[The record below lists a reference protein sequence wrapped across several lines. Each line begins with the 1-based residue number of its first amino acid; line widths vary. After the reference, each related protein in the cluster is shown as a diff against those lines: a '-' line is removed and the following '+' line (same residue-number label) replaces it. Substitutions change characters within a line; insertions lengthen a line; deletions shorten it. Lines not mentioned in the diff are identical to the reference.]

1 MGSPLTTA
9 FQPSAF
15 QGYAFQ
21 VDPVTG
27 AIYAIDQND
36 VATLMGNVTGGG
48 ETIDMH
54 DGGHKKFKKLQ
65 NKIQKAQEERDRLFV
80 KLNERRRLD
89 LREQIA
95 PETIER
101 VKQLE
106 VQSEEATVSPSIE
119 IENVEKDLNRL
130 LLQQQYLLRSMV
142 QRQAQAQFEAYM
154 AKLQKDFQDN
164 LEDEETLL
172 MLL

>member
-1 MGSPLTTA
+1 MTNA

-27 AIYAIDQND
+27 SIYVIDEND
-36 VATLMGNVTGGG
+36 VATLMGSVTGGG

-65 NKIQKAQEERDRLFV
+65 SKIAKAQEERDRLFADI
-80 KLNERRRLD
+80 NARRRLG

-95 PETIER
+95 PETIVR
-101 VKQLE
+101 VKQVE
-106 VQSEEATVSPSIE
+106 VQSEEVNVSPSIQ
-119 IENVEKDLNRL
+119 IENVEEKLNRL

-142 QRQAQAQFEAYM
+142 QQQAQAQFDAYM
-154 AKLQKDFQDN
+154 AKLKADFEQN

-172 MLL
+172 MLI

>member
-1 MGSPLTTA
+1 LTTA

-27 AIYAIDQND
+27 SIYVIDQND
-36 VATLMGNVTGGG
+36 NATLMGSVTGGG
-48 ETIDMH
+48 EGMDMH
-54 DGGHKKFKKLQ
+54 DGFHKSFKKLQ
-65 NKIQKAQEERDRLFV
+65 KKIAKAQEERDRLFV
-80 KLNERRRLD
+80 EINNRRRLD

-106 VQSEEATVSPSIE
+106 VQSEQAVVSPSKQ
-119 IENVEKDLNRL
+119 IENAEEILNRL

-142 QRQAQAQFEAYM
+142 QRQAQAQFDAYM
-154 AKLQKDFQDN
+154 AKLKADYEQN

-172 MLL
+172 MLI

>member
-1 MGSPLTTA
+1 LTTA
-9 FQPSAF
+9 FQSNAF

-27 AIYAIDQND
+27 SIYVIDEND

-48 ETIDMH
+48 DVDTH
-54 DGGHKKFKKLQ
+54 DGGYRKKDGYKKLQ
-65 NKIQKAQEERDRLFV
+65 NKIQKAQEERDRLFAE
-80 KLNERRRLD
+80 LNARRKLD
-89 LREQIA
+89 LRKIIA
-95 PETIER
+95 PETIEQ
-101 VKQLE
+101 VKEIE
-106 VQSEEATVSPSIE
+106 VESEKATVSPLIE
-119 IENVEKDLNRL
+119 IENAQAKLDRL

-142 QRQAQAQFEAYM
+142 QKQAQAQFDAYM
-154 AKLQKDFQDN
+154 AKLQKDHQDN

>member
-1 MGSPLTTA
+1 MTTA
-9 FQPSAF
+9 FQANAF

-27 AIYAIDQND
+27 SIYVIDEND

-48 ETIDMH
+48 EGIDMH

-65 NKIQKAQEERDRLFV
+65 SKIEKAQQERDRLFADI
-80 KLNERRRLD
+80 NARRRLG

-101 VKQLE
+101 VKEIE
-106 VQSEEATVSPSIE
+106 VQSEEEVASPSKQ
-119 IENVEKDLNRL
+119 IENVEDRLNYL

-142 QRQAQAQFEAYM
+142 QRQAQAQFDAYM
-154 AKLQKDFQDN
+154 AKLKADYEQN

-172 MLL
+172 ALL

>member
-1 MGSPLTTA
+1 MTTA
-9 FQPSAF
+9 FQPNAF

-27 AIYAIDQND
+27 SIYVIDEND
-36 VATLMGNVTGGG
+36 VATLMGSVTGGG
-48 ETIDMH
+48 DNPMDMH

-65 NKIQKAQEERDRLFV
+65 TKIQKAQEERDKLFADI
-80 KLNERRRLD
+80 NARRRLN

-101 VKQLE
+101 VKEIE
-106 VQSEEATVSPSIE
+106 VQSEEQAVSPSIQ
-119 IENVEKDLNRL
+119 IENVEERLNSL
-130 LLQQQYLLRSMV
+130 LLQQQYLLKSMV
-142 QRQAQAQFEAYM
+142 QQQAQAQFDAYM
-154 AKLQKDFQDN
+154 AKLKADFEQN

-172 MLL
+172 MLI

>member
-1 MGSPLTTA
+1 MTTA
-9 FQPSAF
+9 FQSNAF

-27 AIYAIDQND
+27 SIYVIDEND

-48 ETIDMH
+48 EGMDMH
-54 DGGHKKFKKLQ
+54 DGGYRKKDSYKKLQ
-65 NKIQKAQEERDRLFV
+65 NKIQKAQEERDRLFADI
-80 KLNERRRLD
+80 NARRRLG

-101 VKQLE
+101 VKEIE
-106 VQSEEATVSPSIE
+106 VQSEEESVSPSIQ
-119 IENVEKDLNRL
+119 IENVEAKLNRL
-130 LLQQQYLLRSMV
+130 LIQQQYLLRSMV
-142 QRQAQAQFEAYM
+142 QKQAQAQFDAYM
-154 AKLQKDFQDN
+154 AKLQKDYQDN

-172 MLL
+172 MLI

>member
-1 MGSPLTTA
+1 MTTA

-27 AIYAIDQND
+27 SIYVIDEND

-48 ETIDMH
+48 EGMDMH
-54 DGGHKKFKKLQ
+54 DGGYRKKDGYKKLQ
-65 NKIQKAQEERDRLFV
+65 NKIQKAQEERDKLFADI
-80 KLNERRRLD
+80 NARRKLD
-89 LREQIA
+89 LRKIIA
-95 PETIER
+95 PETIVE
-101 VKQLE
+101 VKEIE
-106 VQSEEATVSPSIE
+106 VELEEATEKPE
-119 IENVEKDLNRL
+119 KQIENVEAKLNRL
-130 LLQQQYLLRSMV
+130 LIEQQYLLRSMV
-142 QRQAQAQFEAYM
+142 QKQAQAQFDAYM
-154 AKLQKDFQDN
+154 AKLKKDHENN

>member
-1 MGSPLTTA
+1 MTTA

-27 AIYAIDQND
+27 SIYAIDEND
-36 VATLMGNVTGGG
+36 VATLMGNVSGGG
-48 ETIDMH
+48 NETIDMH

-80 KLNERRRLD
+80 KMNERRKLD

-95 PETIER
+95 PETIVR
-101 VKQLE
+101 VKQVE
-106 VQSEEATVSPSIE
+106 VQSEEADVSPSIQ

-142 QRQAQAQFEAYM
+142 QQQAQAQFDAYM
-154 AKLQKDFQDN
+154 AKLKADYEQN

-172 MLL
+172 MLI

>member
-1 MGSPLTTA
+1 LTTA
-9 FQPSAF
+9 FQSSAF

-48 ETIDMH
+48 EGIDMH

-65 NKIQKAQEERDRLFV
+65 NKIEKAQQERDRLFAEI
-80 KLNERRRLD
+80 NARRRLD
-89 LREQIA
+89 LRKIIA
-95 PETIER
+95 PETIEI
-101 VKQLE
+101 VKELE
-106 VQSEEATVSPSIE
+106 VQSEEESVSPSIE
-119 IENVEKDLNRL
+119 IENVEANLNRL

-142 QRQAQAQFEAYM
+142 QQQAQAHFDAYM
-154 AKLQKDFQDN
+154 AKLKADYEQN

>member
-1 MGSPLTTA
+1 MTTA

-27 AIYAIDQND
+27 SIYVIDEND

-48 ETIDMH
+48 DNVDTH
-54 DGGHKKFKKLQ
+54 DGGYRKNNSYKKLQ
-65 NKIQKAQEERDRLFV
+65 SKIQKAQEERDRLFADI
-80 KLNERRRLD
+80 NARRKLD
-89 LREQIA
+89 LRKIIA
-95 PETIER
+95 PETIEI
-101 VKQLE
+101 VKEIE
-106 VQSEEATVSPSIE
+106 VQSEKESVSPSIQ
-119 IENVEKDLNRL
+119 IETAEAKLNRL

-142 QRQAQAQFEAYM
+142 QKQAQAQFDAYM
-154 AKLQKDFQDN
+154 AKLKTDYEQN

-172 MLL
+172 MLI

>member
-1 MGSPLTTA
+1 MTTA
-9 FQPSAF
+9 FQSNAF

-27 AIYAIDQND
+27 SIYVIDEND

-48 ETIDMH
+48 DVDTH
-54 DGGHKKFKKLQ
+54 DGGYRKKDGYKKLQ
-65 NKIQKAQEERDRLFV
+65 NKIQKAQEERDRLFAE
-80 KLNERRRLD
+80 LNARRKLD
-89 LREQIA
+89 LRKIIA
-95 PETIER
+95 PETIEQ
-101 VKQLE
+101 VKEIE
-106 VQSEEATVSPSIE
+106 VESEKATVSPLIE
-119 IENVEKDLNRL
+119 IENAQAKLDRL

-142 QRQAQAQFEAYM
+142 QKQAQAQFDAYM
-154 AKLQKDFQDN
+154 AKLQKDHQDN

>member
-1 MGSPLTTA
+1 MTTA

-27 AIYAIDQND
+27 SIYVIDEND

-48 ETIDMH
+48 DDTH
-54 DGGHKKFKKLQ
+54 DGGYRKKDGYKKLQ
-65 NKIQKAQEERDRLFV
+65 NKIQKAQDERDKLFAE
-80 KLNERRRLD
+80 LNARRKLD
-89 LREQIA
+89 LRKIIA
-95 PETIER
+95 PETIVE
-101 VKQLE
+101 VKEIE
-106 VQSEEATVSPSIE
+106 VESEEESVSPSVQ
-119 IENVEKDLNRL
+119 IENAEAKLNRL

-142 QRQAQAQFEAYM
+142 QKQAQAQFDAYM
-154 AKLQKDFQDN
+154 AKLQKDYQDN

-172 MLL
+172 MLI

>member
-1 MGSPLTTA
+1 MTTA
-9 FQPSAF
+9 FQASAF

-48 ETIDMH
+48 EGIDMH

-65 NKIQKAQEERDRLFV
+65 DKIEKAHQERD
-80 KLNERRRLD
+80 KAYAELNARRRLD
-89 LREQIA
+89 LRKIIA
-95 PETIER
+95 PETIEK
-101 VKQLE
+101 VKELE
-106 VQSEEATVSPSIE
+106 VQSEEESVSPSIQ
-119 IENVEKDLNRL
+119 IESAEAKLNRL
-130 LLQQQYLLRSMV
+130 LVQQQYLLRSMV
-142 QRQAQAQFEAYM
+142 QRQAQAQFDAYM
-154 AKLQKDFQDN
+154 AKLKADYEQN

>member
-1 MGSPLTTA
+1 MTTA

-48 ETIDMH
+48 EGIDMH

-65 NKIQKAQEERDRLFV
+65 NKIEKAQQERDRLFAE
-80 KLNERRRLD
+80 LNARRRLE

-106 VQSEEATVSPSIE
+106 VQSEEEPVSPSIQ
-119 IENVEKDLNRL
+119 IESVEKDLNRL

-154 AKLQKDFQDN
+154 AKLQKDHQDN